1 MKFEF
6 SSLDIKLSNSTRFLF
21 LTCWR
26 AMSITAFRGIPITRI
41 FKYMVQF
48 DMNRIAKCQTVSLLW
63 ANKVMITFWDLFVF
77 ICIRCS
83 RCHLMKPL
91 RIICVY
97 CLVCMVNI
105 WNGVT
110 KMLCSN
116 IINAVEVQSRVYD
129 NKTIVSEDK
138 VIQRREST
146 TCNWKIWP

>member
-1 MKFEF
+1 M
-6 SSLDIKLSNSTRFLF
+6 
-21 LTCWR
+21 
-26 AMSITAFRGIPITRI
+26 
-41 FKYMVQF
+41 
-48 DMNRIAKCQTVSLLW
+48 
-63 ANKVMITFWDLFVF
+63 F

-97 CLVCMVNI
+97 CLVCMINI

-146 TCNWKIWP
+146 TCN